1 MPWRSCLKFREI
13 GGTIGIFSVVRN
25 QDTSM
30 KPKTWLIFLC
40 IQIAGFLAIHLGS
53 DWSLVLGVGLL
64 LPGLPGLYL
73 FSGIHRLILI
83 GDVRLALL
91 AVAINA
97 AVWQSIAV
105 FARKLKKHS

>member
-1 MPWRSCLKFREI
+1 MR
-13 GGTIGIFSVVRN
+13 
-25 QDTSM
+25 
-30 KPKTWLIFLC
+30 PKMWVIFLC
-40 IQIAGFLAIHLGS
+40 IQIAGILAMHLGS

-83 GDVRLALL
+83 GDVRLALA

-105 FARKLKKHS
+105 FARRLKKHN